1 MSGRPRSSATE
12 TPAFLLAGEA
22 GIFLILAEPHG
33 FDFVGPDQP
42 VLPADAPD
50 EDDIDAFAFPGDF
63 GGPHDPAKSLA
74 LRPPWT

>member
-22 GIFLILAEPHG
+22 GIFLIQAEPHG

-42 VLPADAPD
+42 VLPADPPD